1 MSYYLTKTVESGF
14 EDAVEKVTAALK
26 TQGFGVL
33 SEIDLKTT
41 LKNKLDVDFKEYKIL
56 GACNPNFAYK
66 ALQMEDKIGIVLP
79 CNVTVINQGNG
90 KVEISI
96 VDPKAMMSP
105 VQNEGLEPFADEVK
119 GMLEEVME
127 QV

>member
-1 MSYYLTKTVESGF
+1 MTKTVESGF

-90 KVEISI
+90 MVEISI

-105 VQNEGLEPFADEVK
+105 VQNEDLEPFADEVK

-127 QV
+127 QL